1 MSKQNISL
9 HNSSLKKVVVV
20 LLEPPP
26 HPVIVSASLTRGGV
40 ALATNDEDSNVVSGD
55 NGGGAVIVPL
65 RVPAV
70 NDDNADG
77 GGSVGHV
84 LRVIGRFAGEAGT
97 VFKVRE
103 GRTLLVCFGCFDD
116 RELNPLSPLPNINF
130 NLGYYRESYFLKR
143 LSRPSR
149 GSMAICS
156 QFYPFED

>member
-1 MSKQNISL
+1 M
-9 HNSSLKKVVVV
+9 
-20 LLEPPP
+20 
-26 HPVIVSASLTRGGV
+26 IVSASLTRGGV

-70 NDDNADG
+70 NDDG

-103 GRTLLVCFGCFDD
+103 GRTLFVCFRCFDG
-116 RELNPLSPLPNINF
+116 RELSPLSPMPLTLTWDITGSHISRNDYPGPPGDLWRYAVSFTRLRIDETNHEI
-130 NLGYYRESYFLKR
+130 LVSPKIIYSYAKVFMSH
-143 LSRPSR
+143 SRKSA
-149 GSMAICS
+149 S
-156 QFYPFED
+156 